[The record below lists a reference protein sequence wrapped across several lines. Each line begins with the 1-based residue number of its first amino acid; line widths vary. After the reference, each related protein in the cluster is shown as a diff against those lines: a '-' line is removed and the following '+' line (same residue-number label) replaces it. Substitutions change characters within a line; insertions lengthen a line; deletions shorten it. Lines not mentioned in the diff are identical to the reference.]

1 MTTSEN
7 PDDRQ
12 FRQNLRHEMIARR
25 MALSAEQHVRL
36 STALRTRLADADPW
50 PAGGIIGFCWP
61 VQNEPDILP
70 FIAERLAAG
79 CRVVLPVVVK
89 AGEPLAFR
97 EWWPEQA
104 LAPDRY
110 GIPTPTDG
118 DFLTPGVL
126 MLPVNAFDS
135 CNFRLGYGGG
145 FFDRTL
151 ASLGPCR
158 PKTIGLGFD
167 FQRVASIRPG
177 VHDLPLDII
186 VTESG
191 CQ

>member
-7 PDDRQ
+7 PDARQ
-12 FRQNLRHEMIARR
+12 FRQNLRHEMISRR
-25 MALSAEQHVRL
+25 MALAAAEHARLSAMLRARLTDAFPWSAE
-36 STALRTRLADADPW
+36 T
-50 PAGGIIGFCWP
+50 IIGFCWP

-70 FIAERLAAG
+70 FIAERLAG
-79 CRVVLPVVVK
+79 GSRVALPVVVR
-89 AGEPLAFR
+89 AGEPLVFR
-97 EWWPEQA
+97 EWWPEQP

-118 DFLTPGVL
+118 DFLVPGVL
-126 MLPVNAFDS
+126 LLPVNAFDS

-151 ASLGPCR
+151 ASLDPCR
-158 PKTIGLGFD
+158 PQTIGLGFD
-167 FQRVASIRPG
+167 FQRVASIQPEA
-177 VHDLPLDII
+177 HDQPVDII